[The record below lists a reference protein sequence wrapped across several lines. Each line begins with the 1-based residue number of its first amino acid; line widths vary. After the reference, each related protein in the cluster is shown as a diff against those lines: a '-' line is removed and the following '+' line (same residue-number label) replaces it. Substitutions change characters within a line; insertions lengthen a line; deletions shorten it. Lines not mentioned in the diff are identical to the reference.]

1 MRFRKVRFWSGC
13 LLSLILGLLVSLSA
27 FGQVAT
33 RGSLAGSV
41 IDPTGAVVV
50 GAAVT
55 ANNPATGERIRAT
68 TDAQGA
74 FTFPSLA
81 VGRYTVTVEAA
92 GFKRASV
99 TNVVIE
105 VSTPSKVAITL
116 EVGSTAEEITVAG
129 GAQEVVNTS
138 SPTLTNVVERKQI
151 VDLPLLERNPM
162 DLVRLQ
168 AGIVT
173 PNGNEFGTGGIGAVA
188 VGLRSNS
195 TNITQDG
202 VNAMNNTDRRRSFEA
217 VSAPSV
223 EATGEFS
230 VSVGT
235 VGSDSGRGVAQ
246 IRIVTPSGKNEFHG
260 SLFNFHRNGALN
272 ANSFFNNSSNTPRN
286 FQIQNRFGFTASGPV
301 YLPKPIFGPVGYDGR
316 NRSFWFLSYQGF
328 REPRTSTDT
337 RTVLTQQAR
346 QGIFRYIGAD
356 GQLKTVNLLAVSTS
370 PLAGAHILN
379 PVTKAQID
387 LTPLPNSTLAGDGL
401 NTGGFRFNSSRRTNS
416 DKWSLRLDQSL
427 TESSPIG
434 AHKLEAV
441 IHRTTSSD
449 SPIDS
454 APFPGVGN
462 ILSETENVTV
472 AAAAIHST
480 FGAVATNEVRFGVQ
494 RDPFSNF
501 RSEPPA
507 QPFFI
512 DFQSFT
518 DPIQQSLGF
527 QIFNTAS
534 HFQDNFSLVK
544 GPHTFRMGAEFQSL
558 GVNFT
563 TPAGVHPLI
572 SLTASSINPDRI
584 PNTAF
589 PSLPN
594 PATADRAR
602 NIFRDITGWLNS
614 VTQTFNVTGPDSGF
628 VPGAPINP
636 ILRQRE
642 WSFYF
647 QDQWRMRRNF
657 TLNYGLRYEL
667 IGVPVVVNRLTLQP
681 VNGVASLF
689 GISGPNN
696 LFKPGLLQGT
706 SPQLLDFAGG
716 PDDPPLY
723 NQDRNNFA
731 PFLGFAYS
739 PNFER
744 GLLRRLFGAEG
755 KSSIR
760 AGFSI
765 SYLRDGLSV
774 VGNFL
779 GTSGTLRG
787 IINPGLG
794 LPVTNTNLLG
804 ALPAGGITVPT
815 PTFKAPITDLEIG
828 QRTPTNGMAA
838 FDPNLRTPYVQQW
851 SFGIEREIARDWG
864 VEARYV
870 GNRAVKLYRGFD
882 INEPNIFENGFLK
895 DFLTAQK
902 NLAIFVAA
910 NPQCGQPGRPPCTF
924 ANVGLPGQAATPV
937 FSALFAGPISTAAFT
952 NSTFINNLIQNNVGT
967 MATAITINPLFKA
980 NTDRLAPNF
989 FRANPNV
996 FFAIVLGNPSFSSY
1010 HALQLET
1017 RRRFSKGLSFQ
1028 ANYTFSKAI
1037 TDSEGGLGLAGADAN
1052 IAAFQAYSTIRNTGL
1067 DRHRAVFDITHNA
1080 VANFIYELPFGPKR
1094 RFLNGGPR
1102 LIRKMLEGWQTQGIV
1117 QWHTGRPLDVPSAR
1131 TTVTF
1136 QTFVANNPAVLL
1148 GGLSE
1153 EEFARNVGVFKT
1165 PQGVFFFN
1173 PQFLNIT
1180 TAADGT
1186 RTVSLKEGILG
1197 SPPPGEFGTI
1207 PRGLV
1212 NAPSF
1217 FQVDGG
1223 LLKRTAFSERGNVE
1237 FRLEFFNI
1245 FNSVNFNPAT
1255 LDFNN
1260 ARFGLITGTSGARV
1274 GQAALRINW

>member
-1 MRFRKVRFWSGC
+1 MRFRQVQSRSRY
-13 LLSLILGLLVSLSA
+13 LLTLIFGLLVSLPA
-27 FGQVAT
+27 LGQTAT

-41 IDPTGAVVV
+41 IDPSGAVVV

-55 ANNPATGERIRAT
+55 ATNPATGERIRAT
-68 TDAQGA
+68 TDGQGA

-81 VGRYTVTVEAA
+81 VGRYTVAIEAA

-99 TNVVIE
+99 ANVVIE

-116 EVGSTAEEITVAG
+116 EVGPTTEEITVAG

-138 SPTLTNVVERKQI
+138 SPTLTNVVERRQI
-151 VDLPLLERNPM
+151 VDLPLPSRNPM

-173 PNGNEFGTGGIGAVA
+173 PNGNDLGSGGIGAVA

-202 VNAMNNTDRRRSFEA
+202 VNAMNNTDRRTSFDA

-246 IRIVTPSGKNEFHG
+246 VRIVTPSGKNDFHG
-260 SLFNFHRNGALN
+260 GVFNYHRNGALN
-272 ANSFFNNSSNTPRN
+272 ANPFFNNASNTPRN
-286 FQIQNRFGFTASGPV
+286 FQIQNRFGFIASGPV
-301 YLPKPIFGPVGYDGR
+301 YLPKPIFGPVSYDGR
-316 NRSFWFLSYQGF
+316 NKSFWFLSYQGF
-328 REPRTSTDT
+328 REPRTGTVT
-337 RTVLTQQAR
+337 RTVLTEEAR
-346 QGIFRYIGAD
+346 RGNFRYIGAD
-356 GQLKTVNLLAVSTS
+356 SQLKTVNLLAISTVTG
-370 PLAGAHILN
+370 PEAHRLN

-387 LTPLPNSTLAGDGL
+387 LTPLPNTTLAGDGF
-401 NTGGFRFNSSRRTNS
+401 NTGGFRFNAKSEARN
-416 DKWSLRLDQSL
+416 DKWSLRIDQSL
-427 TESSPIG
+427 VESSPIG
-434 AHKLEAV
+434 SHKLEAV
-441 IHRTTSSD
+441 VHRTNSLTTPSSA
-449 SPIDS
+449 
-454 APFPGVGN
+454 APFPDMSGN
-462 ILSETENVTV
+462 ILSQKENVTV
-472 AAAAIHST
+472 ATAAIHST

-494 RDPFSNF
+494 RDPASEF
-501 RSEPPA
+501 RSEAPT
-507 QPFFI
+507 QPFFV
-512 DFQSFT
+512 DFQSFS
-518 DPIQQSLGF
+518 DPIQQNLGS
-527 QIFNTAS
+527 QIFNTVS

-544 GPHTFRMGAEFQSL
+544 GSHTFRMGAEFQSL
-558 GVNFT
+558 GVNFS
-563 TPAGVHPLI
+563 TPAGVHPLV
-572 SLTASSINPDRI
+572 SLGV
-584 PNTAF
+584 NTVNQDGILNAAF
-589 PSLPN
+589 PNLPN
-594 PATADRAR
+594 AATADRAR
-602 NIFRDITGWLNS
+602 NVFRDITGWLNF

-636 ILRQRE
+636 KLRQRE

-657 TLNYGLRYEL
+657 TLNYGVRYEL

-681 VNGVASLF
+681 VNGVDALF
-689 GISGPNN
+689 GISGLNN
-696 LFKPGLLQGT
+696 LFKPGVLAGT
-706 SPQLLDFAGG
+706 SPQPLDFAGG

-744 GLLRRLFGAEG
+744 GLLRRIFGAEG

-794 LPVTNTNLLG
+794 LPVTNNTLTGVLS
-804 ALPAGGITVPT
+804 AGGLSVPT
-815 PTFKAPITDLEIG
+815 PTFRAPITDVEIG
-828 QRTPTNGMAA
+828 QRTVTNGMAA

-864 VEARYV
+864 IEARYV

-882 INEPNIFENGFLK
+882 INEPNIFENGFLR
-895 DFLTAQK
+895 DFLNAQR
-902 NLAIFVAA
+902 NLLINGGTNFAPGAA
-910 NPQCGQPGRPPCTF
+910 GTVP
-924 ANVGLPGQAATPV
+924 LPV
-937 FSALFAGPISTAAFT
+937 FSALFAGLPSALGFA
-952 NSTFINNLIQNNVGT
+952 NSGFINNLIQNNAGT
-967 MATAITINPLFKA
+967 MASTLSASPFHRANIN
-980 NTDRLAPNF
+980 NRLTPNF
-989 FRANPNV
+989 FKANPNV
-996 FFAIVLGNPSFSSY
+996 FFTILLSNPSFSNY
-1010 HALQLET
+1010 HSLQLET
-1017 RRRFSKGLSFQ
+1017 RRRFSNGLSFQ

-1037 TDSEGGLGLAGADAN
+1037 TDSEGGLGLVGADAN
-1052 IAAFQAYSTIRNTGL
+1052 VAAFQAYSTIRDTGL

-1094 RFLNGGPR
+1094 RFLNGGPGF
-1102 LIRKMLEGWQTQGIV
+1102 IRKMLEGWQMQGIA
-1117 QWHTGRPLDVPSAR
+1117 QWHTGRPLDVPSTR
-1131 TTVTF
+1131 MTVTF

-1153 EEFARNVGVFKT
+1153 EEFARSVGVFKT
-1165 PQGVFFFN
+1165 PQGVFFFD

-1186 RTVSLKEGILG
+1186 QTIRLKDGILG
-1197 SPPPGEFGTI
+1197 SPLPGQFGTI

-1212 NAPSF
+1212 NAPSY
-1217 FQVDGG
+1217 FQLDGG
-1223 LLKRTAFSERGNVE
+1223 LLKRTALSESANLE
-1237 FRLEFFNI
+1237 FRFEFFNI
-1245 FNSVNFNPAT
+1245 LNNVNFNPGT
-1255 LDFNN
+1255 LNFN
-1260 ARFGLITGTSGARV
+1260 AAQFGQITGTSGARV
-1274 GQAALRINW
+1274 GQVALRINW